1 MSVDVAESLLRLA
14 QEDLDTARVAL
25 APSPRNA
32 AFHVQQAAEKLVKA
46 VLVRSG
52 IHPPRTHDILL
63 LAELLEEAHPWRAP
77 LVALDALTPAAVAY
91 RYPSPTGELPDAPE
105 PAEILGAIG
114 DVQSAGREGAGIPV
128 TVVLRRETR
137 STRRLGPP

>member
-1 MSVDVAESLLRLA
+1 MSADVAESLLRLA

-63 LAELLEEAHPWRAP
+63 LAELLDGSHPWRAP
-77 LVALDALTPAAVAY
+77 LIALDALTPAAVAY
-91 RYPSPTGELPDAPE
+91 RYPSPSGELPEAPE
-105 PAEILGAIG
+105 AVEIVRAID
-114 DVQSAGREGAGIPV
+114 DVQMLVGKA
-128 TVVLRRETR
+128 LRSE
-137 STRRLGPP
+137 SP